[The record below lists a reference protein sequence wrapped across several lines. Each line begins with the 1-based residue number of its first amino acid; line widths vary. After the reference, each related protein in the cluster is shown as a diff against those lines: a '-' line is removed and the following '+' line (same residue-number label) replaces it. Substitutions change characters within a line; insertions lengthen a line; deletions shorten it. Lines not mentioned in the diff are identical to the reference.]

1 MAAASPLGSL
11 PAAAAF
17 SRLFFLL
24 LLALPMSGLRSP
36 CLHGEGQSLPTP
48 CPGSLP
54 WLMSQKHYN
63 CGSGK
68 RRSAEFP
75 MLSLSSLCPK
85 ALVRAKHGLDL

>member
-48 CPGSLP
+48 LSRLP
-54 WLMSQKHYN
+54 PLADVS
-63 CGSGK
+63 
-68 RRSAEFP
+68 E
-75 MLSLSSLCPK
+75 
-85 ALVRAKHGLDL
+85 ALQLWVREEKKC